1 MIKKIL
7 MIFLVVI
14 GVIILIW
21 FLFFRHLTLAPS
33 QTATSTTVTLKI
45 PILKND
51 YPGQISATSTNVA
64 STTTAP
70 TTVTQA
76 PAQTVTNTIPPK
88 PKTVQTEEWK
98 WFKNLGIS
106 FKVPKTSMDNL
117 NGQQVTFT
125 QNNSTPYGYLYVLD
139 SQNSNLSDLAQTISK
154 SPDVINVQKIT
165 VAGFPAVEYTG
176 SSWQKNGL
184 VILANN
190 KFYYL
195 YGALLKHSIR
205 DTIYFY

>member
-1 MIKKIL
+1 MIL
-7 MIFLVVI
+7 LVVI

-21 FLFFRHLTLAPS
+21 FLFFRHLTPAPS

-64 STTTAP
+64 STNTAP
-70 TTVTQA
+70 TTVTQT
-76 PAQTVTNTIPPK
+76 PAQTVIKTVPSK

-125 QNNSTPYGYLYVLD
+125 QNNSTPYGYLYVLE

-154 SPDVINVQKIT
+154 SPDVINVQQIT

>member
-7 MIFLVVI
+7 MILLVVI

-21 FLFFRHLTLAPS
+21 FLFFRHAVISPS
-33 QTATSTTVTLKI
+33 KTATSTTVTLKI

-64 STTTAP
+64 STNTVP
-70 TTVTQA
+70 STVTQN
-76 PAQTVTNTIPPK
+76 TTNTTT
-88 PKTVQTEEWK
+88 KTVPNKPQTPPTEEWK
-98 WFKNLGIS
+98 WFKNLGIG
-106 FKVPKTSMDNL
+106 FRVPNSSIDTLS
-117 NGQQVTFT
+117 GQQVVFT
-125 QNNSTPYGYLYVLD
+125 QNNRTPYGYLNVLD
-139 SQNSNLSDLAQTISK
+139 SQNSSLSDLEQAISK
-154 SPDVINVQKIT
+154 SPDVVAVNQIK
-165 VAGFPAVEYTG
+165 VAGFPALEYTG
-176 SSWQKNGL
+176 SSWQKNGI